1 MIYAA
6 ILSPVLL
13 YRAALVIAACL
24 FATPLSAQ
32 QQIVC
37 VPDTA
42 AADEAARNANEELA
56 WIGETSDNVNMR
68 FYLGRETWTVFFDR
82 GGQWCTAPSMVGK
95 IKRDGAA

>member
-1 MIYAA
+1 M
-6 ILSPVLL
+6 
-13 YRAALVIAACL
+13 RAALAIAACL

-42 AADEAARNANEELA
+42 SADEAARNAGEELA
-56 WIGETSDNVNMR
+56 WRGDTSDGVRMR
-68 FYLGRETWTVFFDR
+68 FYLGRNTWSVFFDR

-95 IKRDGAA
+95 INRGGKA

>member
-1 MIYAA
+1 MLRILAA
-6 ILSPVLL
+6 A
-13 YRAALVIAACL
+13 AALWAAFL
-24 FATPLSAQ
+24 MPAFGQ

-56 WIGETSDNVNMR
+56 WIGETSDRVRMR
-68 FYLGRETWTVFFDR
+68 FYLGRETYTVFFER
-82 GGQWCTAPSMVGK
+82 NGQWCTAPSMVGE